1 MFSSFV
7 PQLPGFSR
15 SFRNA
20 RLPQGFQLQGV
31 QPMINSVRPGKQF
44 AVRAALGNLAVQM
57 IAAGE
62 FEDLRAARACI
73 ADSFAMEK
81 FEGEKGETR

>member
-1 MFSSFV
+1 MSELINR
-7 PQLPGFSR
+7 PEYLNQLTAEKSGLRVLAGP
-15 SFRNA
+15 A
-20 RLPQGFQLQGV
+20 EATA
-31 QPMINSVRPGKQF
+31 I
-44 AVRAALGNLAVQM
+44 GNLAAQM

-62 FEDLRAARACI
+62 FEDLSAARACI

>member
-1 MFSSFV
+1 MMLSSFV
-7 PQLPGFSR
+7 PQLPGFFR

-57 IAAGE
+57 IADGAFPDLQSVRDAIATSFDVKR
-62 FEDLRAARACI
+62 FE
-73 ADSFAMEK
+73 
-81 FEGEKGETR
+81 